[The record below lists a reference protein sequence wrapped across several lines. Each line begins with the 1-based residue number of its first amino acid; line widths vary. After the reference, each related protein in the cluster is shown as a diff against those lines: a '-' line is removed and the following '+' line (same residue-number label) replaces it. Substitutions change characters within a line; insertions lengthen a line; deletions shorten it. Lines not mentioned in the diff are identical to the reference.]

1 MAKDDGIIKKVGDA
15 AGGVAKAVTKASNEL
30 EKLANASGRQAEA
43 LKDHTGSIEAVSK
56 SLVDIMTT
64 PWQKM
69 AQVIGT
75 NVETFKE
82 LSQTGITFGNSMN
95 NIRMGAADM
104 RMSMGEFSEF
114 MTTNQKSFASLG
126 GTVGKGAEEFAKL
139 SKQMV
144 NSELGEKM
152 MQLGY
157 SSKELNE
164 VLAIQIGA
172 SKAKLSAEDGSRE
185 RAIASAMKMAEEMDS
200 LAKLTGVS
208 RKEQEETRKALQKD
222 MAFEAAM
229 RQETRNMS
237 KEDAEKYRAAMMDL
251 VATTEA
257 TQGAAAGA
265 AIKESII
272 TGGSLQSSGAM
283 AHASLNSEAYQKSM
297 EAREKIKQGDYE
309 GAKKTK
315 EQSDA
320 AAITSQNSDANLSVA
335 RFAGGTA
342 GQVARGTMSATQTQF
357 EGLKALDSSLKD
369 VGGLM
374 AKQKDMIKEEQ
385 DARDG
390 HTRAMIQAKIELEKA
405 NAAAVRS
412 VGSSMAKGTE
422 FDKNMNKM
430 VDRATDPKTRT
441 TQQGL
446 EKEFDKTFGGIS
458 KDIAGAAG
466 KGVEETAK
474 VLTEAAT
481 KIKQVADETIG
492 LIKKFKE
499 TLSNP
504 NRAAATPTAAPTATP
519 TAAPTATPA
528 NRTGP
533 ERRAEGGPVKPGEP
547 YWVGEKGPELVVPE
561 QAGNVVSTDKLDK
574 GAGKPANNPGIDI
587 SGQFKD
593 LSTTVSKAQKPAA
606 KEDSGKSAAVE
617 ETKKFADEEL
627 KITKKANQEKLDAA
641 NSIVLNTMGLN
652 SKQKEMHGELA
663 KLTLDDS
670 KTKLEANKK
679 QLEAN
684 LKELQALDAKAN
696 AIEETAKKEGRAL
709 TESEQAQ
716 IDAIDKENQEK
727 MKANSKANTKMADE
741 NKALEKLIEQ
751 KTFAEKNGLQVTI
764 AENGK
769 LVGVVENN
777 SKKIADDMKDALPVK
792 EMAEKKT
799 ELSDQIA
806 EAGKTLDEHGKT
818 TLKYAMT
825 YSSES
830 NAAYKDSAERSI
842 VNTQNS
848 IEEKNKLIA
857 ELEEKGKTQE
867 LSTRE
872 KKRIEITK
880 GEIQELEE
888 KKKFR
893 EQEVEAYT
901 LAEQLK
907 KGIVTKSANDQVA
920 ITEKVSSDIKQ
931 ELSGVMEN
939 VGDNFDVSPTSETPV
954 NKETD
959 DKYGKDNSAEKIM
972 ADIKNALPTSDI
984 DKEKMG
990 GDMLANMGRDEK
1002 YSDNT
1007 TEKNMADIMSA
1018 NLPRDEKYADNS
1030 AEKIMADIKD
1040 ALPTSKADL
1049 EKMGGDMLANMP
1061 REPKYSDVKED
1072 PTARIKADMQTES
1085 INKAKA
1091 TKFSDISIDASG
1103 MPVVKSKAESLKKE
1117 DPKPPTPSP
1126 GKKINPETGEE
1137 YTPVDMSKPSQSASG
1152 AKEAPPAKANLD
1164 DVVKKLELLNTTM
1177 NTLIKKT
1184 EDISAKQIQATKGIA
1199 SGNLFG
1205 AH

>member
-1 MAKDDGIIKKVGDA
+1 MAEKDGVGKKVVDA
-15 AGGVAKAVTKASNEL
+15 VGGVVKAAKTYSNKLDEL
-30 EKLANASGRQAEA
+30 SSQSGRQAEA
-43 LKDHTGSIEAVSK
+43 IKTYTGSIESVSN
-56 SLVDIMTT
+56 SLVDLMTA

-75 NVETFKE
+75 NVEAFKD

-104 RMSMGEFSEF
+104 RMSLDEFTGF
-114 MTTNQKSFASLG
+114 MKENQKSFASLG
-126 GTVGKGAEEFAKL
+126 GTVGKGAEAFANL
-139 SKQMV
+139 SKQMI

-157 SSKELNE
+157 SSSELNE

-208 RKEQEETRKALQKD
+208 RKEQEESRKALQRD
-222 MAFEAAM
+222 MALEAAM
-229 RQETRNMS
+229 RLQTRNMS
-237 KEDAEKYRAAMMDL
+237 KEDAEKYRANMMNIIE
-251 VATTEA
+251 TTKTER
-257 TQGAAAGA
+257 GEAAASA
-265 AIKESII
+265 AKEMI
-272 TGGSLQSSGAM
+272 TTGTLKT
-283 AHASLNSEAYQKSM
+283 SEAQASASM
-297 EAREKIKQGDYE
+297 DAGGFQAMTRQIEAAKKGDTEGMNRAREEARKSSLEMQDNEAYLTV
-309 GAKKTK
+309 A
-315 EQSDA
+315 
-320 AAITSQNSDANLSVA
+320 SQV
-335 RFAGGTA
+335 GGVA
-342 GQVARGTMSATQTQF
+342 GQVARGQMGSMQTQY
-357 EGLKALDSSLKD
+357 EGTKSLDEENKRNGITKD
-369 VGGLM
+369 LNGLM
-374 AKQKDMIKEEQ
+374 EQQKDLIKKEQ
-385 DARDG
+385 EARDG
-390 HTRAMIQAKIELEKA
+390 HTRAMIQAKIELDKA

-422 FDKNMNKM
+422 FDKAMNRT
-430 VDRATDPKTRT
+430 VDRVTDPKTRT
-441 TQQGL
+441 TQEGL
-446 EKEFDKTFGGIS
+446 EKQFDKDFGKIS
-458 KDIAGAAG
+458 KEVAGAAG
-466 KGVEETAK
+466 KGVEETTK
-474 VLTEAAT
+474 ILTEAVTEISNLA
-481 KIKQVADETIG
+481 KKTIE
-492 LIKKFKE
+492 LIEKFKE
-499 TLSNP
+499 TLSDP
-504 NRAAATPTAAPTATP
+504 KKTAATPASNPTAAPSAT
-519 TAAPTATPA
+519 PTATPA
-528 NRTGP
+528 ATTADKTP
-533 ERRAEGGPVKPGEP
+533 VQKRAEGGPVKPGEP

-574 GAGKPANNPGIDI
+574 GAGNSAKNPGIDI

-880 GEIQELEE
+880 GEIQDLEE

-907 KGIVTKSANDQVA
+907 KGIVTKSANEQVA

-1002 YSDNT
+1002 Y
-1007 TEKNMADIMSA
+1007 
-1018 NLPRDEKYADNS
+1018 
-1030 AEKIMADIKD
+1030 
-1040 ALPTSKADL
+1040 
-1049 EKMGGDMLANMP
+1049 
-1061 REPKYSDVKED
+1061 
-1072 PTARIKADMQTES
+1072 
-1085 INKAKA
+1085 
-1091 TKFSDISIDASG
+1091 
-1103 MPVVKSKAESLKKE
+1103 
-1117 DPKPPTPSP
+1117 
-1126 GKKINPETGEE
+1126 
-1137 YTPVDMSKPSQSASG
+1137 
-1152 AKEAPPAKANLD
+1152 
-1164 DVVKKLELLNTTM
+1164 
-1177 NTLIKKT
+1177 
-1184 EDISAKQIQATKGIA
+1184 
-1199 SGNLFG
+1199 
-1205 AH
+1205 